1 MKKIVALCLAVFL
14 LLSCA
19 AAFADSAP
27 AEMTDLLSQLKIM
40 NGDPDG
46 NFRFADSV
54 TRAEFTKIAV
64 AASQYKDSVATNLAI
79 SPFPDVPYTHWAAP
93 YVKVGVTNGL
103 VTGYPDGSFRPDDQ
117 VTYEE
122 AVTMLLKVLGYTD
135 EDFGNAWPYGQIGLA
150 DNLEL
155 SDGAEGTVGMP
166 INRGQAAVLV
176 YKHVKH
182 QAKGQSAKPAQ
193 YL

>member
-155 SDGAEGTVGMP
+155 VRRGRGDGRDANQPGPGRRSGVQT
-166 INRGQAAVLV
+166 R
-176 YKHVKH
+176 
-182 QAKGQSAKPAQ
+182 
-193 YL
+193 